1 MSKLSAVVTVYNE
14 EKNIEKCLKSLK
26 FADEIVVVDNQSDDK
41 TVQIAKKYTDK
52 IFFQKNNPQEID
64 IQKNFGFDKASS
76 DWILSIDADE
86 EVSKELWVEIKKILS
101 AKPSSISLINGFWI
115 PRKNFIFRKWIE
127 FTGWYPDYQLRLFR
141 KGKGKYTKKHVHEN
155 LSLEG
160 ETAKLKEHIIH
171 HNYNSIQQFLDKTL
185 NYAQNEADDLLS
197 KGYELKYF
205 DAIKFPLSE
214 FLSRF
219 FARKG
224 YKDGFHGLIL
234 SLLMAFY
241 HFVIFAFIWEKKNFP
256 QYNSKEFLNE
266 TENELKKAGKEVIY
280 WISKEKL
287 ENIKNPI
294 KRNLQKLNAK
304 VRGL

>member
-1 MSKLSAVVTVYNE
+1 MTKISAVVTVYNE

-26 FADEIVVVDNQSDDK
+26 FADEIIVVDNESTDN
-41 TVQIAKKYTDK
+41 TVIVSKKYTSK
-52 IFFQKNNPQEID
+52 IFTQKNNPREID
-64 IQKNFGFDKASS
+64 IQKNFGFDKASN

-86 EVSKELWVEIKKILS
+86 EVSKELSEEIKKILS
-101 AKPSSISLINGFWI
+101 VKPSSIPQINGFWL
-115 PRKNFIFRKWIE
+115 PRKNFIFGKWME
-127 FTGWYPDYQLRLFR
+127 FAGWYPDYQLRLFR
-141 KGKGKYTKKHVHEN
+141 KGKGRYTKKHVHEN
-155 LSLEG
+155 LSIEG

-171 HNYNSIQQFLDKTL
+171 HNYNSMQQFLNKTF
-185 NYAQNEADDLLS
+185 NYAQNEADNLLL
-197 KGYELKYF
+197 KGYEFNYF
-205 DAIKFPLSE
+205 DVIKFPLSE

-241 HFVIFAFIWEKKNFP
+241 HFVIFTFIWEKKDFP
-256 QYNSKEFLNE
+256 QYNNKEFLNE

-304 VRGL
+304 VRRL